1 MGIEV
6 RVSEGGWRQ
15 VTADEARSLVAEMF
29 NSMPAMPIGFK
40 LEYIQEHIR
49 GMSIR
54 ELMQSAPERM
64 GAIE

>member
-15 VTADEARSLVAEMF
+15 VTADEARALIAEMF
-29 NSMPAMPIGFK
+29 SSMPAMPIGFK

-54 ELMQSAPERM
+54 ELMQSAPERTGVM
-64 GAIE
+64 E